1 MAVVMTDWNDQ
12 LVNTIKP
19 HTFSI
24 TITYNQII
32 TNIAF
37 GPNGVRQPI
46 AVYARAYIYFM
57 QNLEAHDL
65 VSFNATKID
74 IAC

>member
-1 MAVVMTDWNDQ
+1 MVADTIVLSGQ
-12 LVNTIKP
+12 LVSILQIATGFYFHHFNRL
-19 HTFSI
+19 FS
-24 TITYNQII
+24 T
-32 TNIAF
+32 AF

-65 VSFNATKID
+65 VRILFSIYKMN
-74 IAC
+74 